1 MLFHSW
7 VFAAF
12 LAAVLALYAV
22 LPHRAQNRMLLVA
35 SYVFYGY
42 WDWRF
47 LGLLL
52 ASTVVD
58 FTVAL
63 ALERSA
69 SARARRALL
78 VTSCVV
84 NLGLLGV
91 FKYFGFFV
99 ESAAELA
106 GALGVDWAPPVLA
119 VVLPVGISFY
129 TFQTLSYT
137 VDVYRGQQ
145 RAARDLGDF
154 ALFVSFFPQLVAGPI
169 ERAGALLPQI
179 AAPRRVTAED
189 VRAGAWLVLQGSFLK
204 LVVADNLAFFVDQA
218 FGPYQEVD
226 GTIALLGV
234 YAFAFQ
240 IYGDFAGYSSIARG
254 IARLLGFRL
263 SVNFAVPYLARNPS
277 EFWRRWHITLS
288 TWLRDYLYIPLGGSR
303 HGRVRTAVALLV
315 TMTLGGLWH
324 GAAWTFVLWGVFHGL
339 VLVVHRAV
347 RGRAPAAGAARPSRA
362 RSRLHSALACFVT
375 FHLVCFGWLLFRA
388 GSLAQVGSF
397 LAALAGPWSMSR
409 FAIQMTAALVLFGGA
424 TWILDLWSGGRDD
437 PLELPGWRLGL
448 AQAACAL
455 MLVAWLVLTPS
466 ETGNFIYF
474 QF

>member
-78 VTSCVV
+78 VTSCAV

-129 TFQTLSYT
+129 TFQTL
-137 VDVYRGQQ
+137 
-145 RAARDLGDF
+145 
-154 ALFVSFFPQLVAGPI
+154 
-169 ERAGALLPQI
+169 
-179 AAPRRVTAED
+179 
-189 VRAGAWLVLQGSFLK
+189 
-204 LVVADNLAFFVDQA
+204 
-218 FGPYQEVD
+218 
-226 GTIALLGV
+226 
-234 YAFAFQ
+234 
-240 IYGDFAGYSSIARG
+240 
-254 IARLLGFRL
+254 
-263 SVNFAVPYLARNPS
+263 
-277 EFWRRWHITLS
+277 
-288 TWLRDYLYIPLGGSR
+288 
-303 HGRVRTAVALLV
+303 
-315 TMTLGGLWH
+315 
-324 GAAWTFVLWGVFHGL
+324 
-339 VLVVHRAV
+339 
-347 RGRAPAAGAARPSRA
+347 
-362 RSRLHSALACFVT
+362 
-375 FHLVCFGWLLFRA
+375 
-388 GSLAQVGSF
+388 
-397 LAALAGPWSMSR
+397 
-409 FAIQMTAALVLFGGA
+409 
-424 TWILDLWSGGRDD
+424 
-437 PLELPGWRLGL
+437 
-448 AQAACAL
+448 
-455 MLVAWLVLTPS
+455 
-466 ETGNFIYF
+466 
-474 QF
+474 